1 MGKLKLSSEM
11 KEKFEA
17 AVTGGG
23 GSRRDSM
30 KSSNED
36 EVGKLGE
43 DRKKILEQKLRG
55 GSSSGGGGAGE
66 SRHKPYHSCK
76 NALPA
81 VVPTCGFALHCTSAH
96 PTEVEIEVGM
106 F

>member
-66 SRHKPYHSCK
+66 SRHKPCH
-76 NALPA
+76 LPFLQKRRPA
-81 VVPTCGFALHCTSAH
+81 TCGSCAHLWFRIALQISTSC
-96 PTEVEIEVGM
+96 
-106 F
+106 